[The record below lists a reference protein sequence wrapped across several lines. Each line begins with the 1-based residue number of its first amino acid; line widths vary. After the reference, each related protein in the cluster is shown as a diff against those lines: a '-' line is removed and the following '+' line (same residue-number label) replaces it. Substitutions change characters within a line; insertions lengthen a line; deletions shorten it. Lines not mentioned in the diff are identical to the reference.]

1 MPQRCPLDMYPS
13 YTMPENESEKR
24 RQLFERPPIVW
35 IDSAQ
40 SVQWFHT
47 CDPVGSRWLQVSE
60 FIQFSEFKWIKW
72 IKFTELLIWVYS
84 DPGVNSYAF
93 RTNSLNNSN
102 SCHSITQ
109 ELRNSECLNQN
120 FGLFELFHFA
130 NFCSSFRIFGLRHWD
145 QSKSVWGCAWMQMFA
160 FFQWHAE
167 NR

>member
-1 MPQRCPLDMYPS
+1 MKVKNGANCLNGHRLCGLIQHNQFSGFTLVIQWVQDDCKFLNS
-13 YTMPENESEKR
+13 FNSANSNESNE
-24 RQLFERPPIVW
+24 LN
-35 IDSAQ
+35 
-40 SVQWFHT
+40 
-47 CDPVGSRWLQVSE
+47 L
-60 FIQFSEFKWIKW
+60 
-72 IKFTELLIWVYS
+72 TELLIWVYS

-130 NFCSSFRIFGLRHWD
+130 NFCNSFRTFGLRHWD